1 MRLSAIHT
9 GDRPNQHKSFE
20 INLCDENQFV
30 REKTVF
36 R

>member
-9 GDRPNQHKSFE
+9 GDQPNHYKSFG
-20 INLCDENQFV
+20 ISLCDENQFE